1 MKNKKD
7 CSTYVQNEQNNEA
20 TKNLSKITKEK
31 KKIFLS
37 TTNNIKSKIIM
48 YARTNKKINMKKSPS
63 MNVCTYI
70 SFRWHGFRPNG
81 ITSCLKIDKSNKNFL
96 RFKIDLESKTKI
108 KNSRGFEKKI

>member
-20 TKNLSKITKEK
+20 TQNLSTMTIEK

-37 TTNNIKSKIIM
+37 IINDIKSKIIM
-48 YARTNKKINMKKSPS
+48 YARMEKKINMKKSSS

-70 SFRWHGFRPNG
+70 SFRWHGLRPNG
-81 ITSCLKIDKSNKNFL
+81 ITSCLKKDKINKKFL
-96 RFKIDLESKTKI
+96 RFKID
-108 KNSRGFEKKI
+108 

>member
-20 TKNLSKITKEK
+20 TQNLSTMTKEK

-37 TTNNIKSKIIM
+37 TNNIKSKIIM
-48 YARTNKKINMKKSPS
+48 YGRMKKKINMKKSLS

-81 ITSCLKIDKSNKNFL
+81 ITSCLKKNKINKKIL
-96 RFKIDLESKTKI
+96 RLKID
-108 KNSRGFEKKI
+108 